1 MVSSFRAR
9 KLARPADVTLSAAEV
24 ESRAM
29 ESWDLTTLDVEVHK
43 PAILK
48 SEEGVA
54 RAIAINLPAGDQLQD
69 HEVHEHAWVHVHS
82 GEVEVEQDGQTT
94 QASAGFLAHFD
105 PHERHEVRATQDSRL
120 LLLLAPWPG
129 EGRDKNFNA

>member
-1 MVSSFRAR
+1 
-9 KLARPADVTLSAAEV
+9 
-24 ESRAM
+24 M

-54 RAIAINLPAGDQLQD
+54 RAIAINLPAGDRLSD
-69 HEVHEHAWVHVHS
+69 HEVHEHAYVIVAS
-82 GEVEVEQDGQTT
+82 GRLEIEAGGTT
-94 QASAGFLAHFD
+94 AEAGAGSVAHFE
-105 PHERHEVRATQDSRL
+105 PQERHEVRALEDSRF

-129 EGRDKNFNA
+129 PGHPNL

>member
-1 MVSSFRAR
+1 
-9 KLARPADVTLSAAEV
+9 
-24 ESRAM
+24 M

-43 PAILK
+43 PAVLK

-69 HEVHEHAWVHVHS
+69 HEVHEHAYVIVAS
-82 GEVEVEQDGQTT
+82 GKLEIEHDGGTVE
-94 QASAGFLAHFD
+94 AGPGFVAHFE
-105 PHERHEVRATQDSRL
+105 PGERHEVRATEDSRF

-129 EGRDKNFNA
+129 VGHPNTQG